1 MVLKLLATKGLGLL
15 GKSGRNT
22 KKFDPA
28 GDIKKEKIKK
38 EYKKAAG
45 VGAAGAVGISAAV
58 KNIKNTLESEYGKKK

>member
-15 GKSGRNT
+15 GKRGRNT

-38 EYKKAAG
+38 EYIKAAG
-45 VGAAGAVGISAAV
+45 VGAAGAGIVGAGVKKI
-58 KNIKNTLESEYGKKK
+58 KNIIEQDYGKKK